1 METFARSL
9 HRAVHMLSTQT
20 FVLIVKKGL
29 FEYIVDNTMLS
40 NYYTL
45 AYIASTLDSTIR
57 GWEIEALY
65 TQNRDEII
73 VRFAGEEKH
82 LVFLCAPEGP
92 ILYLRG
98 GLVRAHRN
106 SMDLL
111 TGARAARIAEVR
123 IRPADRIIFLSL
135 TGGRTL
141 AALLFGTKSN
151 LLLLESD
158 GTVADAFKG
167 GKKLAGTSL
176 ELRGGEILNDF
187 TAFRRE
193 AEGAPSGTAV
203 ALVRK
208 SFPVLGATLVAEAF
222 HRAGVSP
229 SLGADALAGTP
240 LGALEGALHAV
251 LGDLAHPS
259 PRLYMRDDG
268 VPALFS
274 LIGLS
279 HAPGTER
286 RFDSVHEA
294 VLVFLSRRGA
304 ASARDDAKNGV
315 TSLLRQKLAKLRRTR
330 QAIAGD
336 VEAAHRADDYE
347 RFAGFLMARL
357 DVAARGEKSIE
368 MDTPD
373 GIERIP
379 LDPALSP
386 VQNAQRY
393 FEKAKR
399 ARAAITGAAG
409 RVPELDERIAR
420 AEELLASAERCGTR
434 DELKAFMAGNAEE
447 LDAFGMGEK
456 TKEREELPFRL
467 FVVDGGFEVW
477 AGKSSANND
486 LLTLRHAKPDD
497 LWFHARGSSGS
508 HVVLKVATG
517 KGEPGKK
524 AREQAAG
531 IAAYYSRMKN
541 ATMVP
546 VAMTE
551 KRYVRK
557 PRGAPPG
564 TVVIEREKVIFA
576 EPALPHPHTP

>member
-1 METFARSL
+1 
-9 HRAVHMLSTQT
+9 
-20 FVLIVKKGL
+20 
-29 FEYIVDNTMLS
+29 MLS

-73 VRFAGEEKH
+73 VRFAGKDEH
-82 LVFLCAPEGP
+82 LVVLCVPEGP

-98 GLVRAHRN
+98 GLVRAKRN

-111 TGARAARIAEVR
+111 PGACGKTIAEVR
-123 IRPADRIIFLSL
+123 IRPADRIIFLPL
-135 TGGRTL
+135 TGGRSL

-151 LLLLESD
+151 LLLLDSD
-158 GTVADAFKG
+158 GMVADAFKG
-167 GKKLAGTSL
+167 GKKLTGTSL
-176 ELRGGEILNDF
+176 ELRDGELLHDF
-187 TAFRRE
+187 TAFRQ
-193 AEGAPSGTAV
+193 GAPTARAGSAV
-203 ALVRK
+203 AFVKR
-208 SFPVLGATLVAEAF
+208 SFPVLGGTLVAEAF
-222 HRAGVSP
+222 HRSGISP
-229 SLGADALAGTP
+229 SLGVEALAGP
-240 LGALEGALHAV
+240 VLDALEGALHAV
-251 LGDLAHPS
+251 LGDLSRPA
-259 PRLYMRDDG
+259 PRLYVRDDG

-274 LIGLS
+274 IIALS
-279 HAPGTER
+279 HATGTER
-286 RFDSVHEA
+286 RYDSVHEA
-294 VLVFLSRRGA
+294 VQVFLSRRGA
-304 ASARDDAKNGV
+304 ASARDDAKSGV
-315 TSLLRQKLAKLRRTR
+315 TSVLRQKIAKLRRTR
-330 QAIAGD
+330 QAIADD
-336 VEAAHRADDYE
+336 VEAAQRAADYE
-347 RFAGFLMARL
+347 RFAGFLMGRL
-357 DVAARGEKSIE
+357 AGAARGEKSAE
-368 MDTPD
+368 METDS

-399 ARAAITGAAG
+399 SRAAITGAAG

-420 AEELLASAERCGTR
+420 GEELLAAADRCGTR
-434 DELKAFMAGNAEE
+434 DELKAFMAENAKE
-447 LDAFGMGEK
+447 LDGFGLGEK
-456 TKEREELPFRL
+456 TKEREELPFRI

-497 LWFHARGSSGS
+497 LWFHARGASGS
-508 HVVLKVATG
+508 HVVLKVGTG

-541 ATMVP
+541 AKMVP
-546 VAMTE
+546 VAVTE

-557 PRGAPPG
+557 PKGAPPG

-576 EPALPHPHTP
+576 EPALPPHHP